1 MIIDPPRVGV
11 HKNVVRHVL
20 EMAPEKIVYVSC
32 NPATM
37 ARDIGLIKDKYNL
50 LEVKPVDM
58 FPHTYHIESVA
69 NLAKK

>member
-32 NPATM
+32 
-37 ARDIGLIKDKYNL
+37 KYNL